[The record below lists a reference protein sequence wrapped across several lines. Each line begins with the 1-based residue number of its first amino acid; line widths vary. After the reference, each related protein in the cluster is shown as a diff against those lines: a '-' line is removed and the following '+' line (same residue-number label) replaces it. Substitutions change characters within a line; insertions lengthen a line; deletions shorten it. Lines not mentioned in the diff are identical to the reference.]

1 VFFYLA
7 SYWPGVCQTAKATV
21 KGRKMIIP
29 GGLASEAS
37 VKETKYCVQTEFAKR
52 PKPRVTTTITINGEV
67 VEKVENIW
75 DRLPQTEEDKKEVE
89 TFLKKQHQ
97 QVLENI
103 KNKKAE
109 SANLGLEPKGS
120 AEAKG
125 TSTLKIE
132 EELSR
137 IPGIY
142 GWILLSEDNGMKANR
157 FPTKIKGDYSDI
169 VRSVKHFSELLSSD
183 TTLGNFQGGILED
196 PDSRMVFLP
205 LHTQF
210 LAVQVESQTDVKK
223 LIQSIK
229 AVA

>member
-1 VFFYLA
+1 
-7 SYWPGVCQTAKATV
+7 
-21 KGRKMIIP
+21 MILP

-37 VKETKYCVQTEFAKR
+37 NKESKFCVQTEFAQR
-52 PKPRVTTTITINGEV
+52 PKPRVTTTISLNGEV

-75 DRLPQTEEDKKEVE
+75 DRLPQNEEDKKEVE

-103 KNKKAE
+103 KNKRAD
-109 SANLGLEPKGS
+109 SATLGLESNGSVAAKGS
-120 AEAKG
+120 L
-125 TSTLKIE
+125 TLKIE

-137 IPGIY
+137 IPGVY
-142 GWILLSEDNGMKANR
+142 GWVFLSEDNGVKAKR
-157 FPTKIKGDYSDI
+157 FSTKAKGDYSDI
-169 VRSVKHFSELLSSD
+169 VRSVKHFSGMLSSD
-183 TTLGNFQGGILED
+183 PTLGNLQGGILEV

-205 LHTQF
+205 LPKRF

-229 AVA
+229 AIA

>member
-7 SYWPGVCQTAKATV
+7 SYRWRVCQLTKATV
-21 KGRKMIIP
+21 KERKMNIP

-37 VKETKYCVQTEFAKR
+37 VKETKYCVQTEFAQR
-52 PKPRVTTTITINGEV
+52 PKPRVTTTISLNGEV

-109 SANLGLEPKGS
+109 SATFGLETKGS
-120 AEAKG
+120 VDPKG

-137 IPGIY
+137 TPGIY
-142 GWILLSEDNGMKANR
+142 GWILLSEDNGMKANQLS
-157 FPTKIKGDYSDI
+157 TKEKGDYSDI
-169 VRSVKHFSELLSSD
+169 VRSVRHFSKLLSSE
-183 TTLGNFQGGILED
+183 TTLGNFQGGILEVS
-196 PDSRMVFLP
+196 DSRMVFLP
-205 LHTQF
+205 LRTQF
-210 LAVQVESQTDVKK
+210 LALQVEPQTDVKK

>member
-1 VFFYLA
+1 
-7 SYWPGVCQTAKATV
+7 
-21 KGRKMIIP
+21 MIIP

-37 VKETKYCVQTEFAKR
+37 VRETKYCVQTEFAQR
-52 PKPRVTTTITINGEV
+52 PKPRVTTTISINGEV

-75 DRLPQTEEDKKEVE
+75 DNLPQTEEDRKEVE

-97 QVLENI
+97 QVLKNI

-109 SANLGLEPKGS
+109 SVTFELKTKGS
-120 AEAKG
+120 VNPQG
-125 TSTLKIE
+125 TSTLTIE

-142 GWILLSEDNGMKANR
+142 GWILLSADNGIKASQLS
-157 FPTKIKGDYSDI
+157 TKEKGEYSDM
-169 VRSVKHFSELLSSD
+169 VWSVKNFSELLSSE
-183 TTLGNFQGGILED
+183 TTLGNFQGGILEVS
-196 PDSRMVFLP
+196 DSRMVFLP
-205 LHTQF
+205 LRTQF
-210 LAVQVESQTDVKK
+210 LALQVESQTDVKK